1 GGAGA
6 LPRREEAHNWIHMTI
21 TNLPTDH
28 DAFFRAGPDIDALL
42 PPSPD
47 APPTLQRLGA
57 APFPK
62 GKFPFLGF
70 LATVYEHVAAHAQ
83 GRVK

>member
-1 GGAGA
+1 MAIDNPAGD
-6 LPRREEAHNWIHMTI
+6 R
-21 TNLPTDH
+21 
-28 DAFFRAGPDIDALL
+28 DAFFRAGPDIDALE

-47 APPTLQRLGA
+47 APPALQRLGA

>member
-1 GGAGA
+1 MST
-6 LPRREEAHNWIHMTI
+6 PSDT
-21 TNLPTDH
+21 TNSAIDR
-28 DAFFRAGPDIDALL
+28 DAFFRAGTDIDALHA
-42 PPSPD
+42 PAPD
-47 APPTLQRLGA
+47 APPALSRLGA

>member
-1 GGAGA
+1 MND
-6 LPRREEAHNWIHMTI
+6 E
-21 TNLPTDH
+21 LPTDRES
-28 DAFFRAGPDIDALL
+28 FFRAGPDMGALR

-47 APPTLQRLGA
+47 APPALQRLGA

>member
-1 GGAGA
+1 
-6 LPRREEAHNWIHMTI
+6 MT
-21 TNLPTDH
+21 TEQPPTDR
-28 DAFFRAGPDIDALL
+28 DAFFRAGADVDVLQ

-47 APPTLQRLGA
+47 VPPALSRLGA

>member
-1 GGAGA
+1 M
-6 LPRREEAHNWIHMTI
+6 NDIS
-21 TNLPTDH
+21 PTDR
-28 DAFFRAGPDIDALL
+28 DAMFRAGADIDALH
-42 PPSPD
+42 PPDPD
-47 APPTLQRLGA
+47 APPALSRLGA